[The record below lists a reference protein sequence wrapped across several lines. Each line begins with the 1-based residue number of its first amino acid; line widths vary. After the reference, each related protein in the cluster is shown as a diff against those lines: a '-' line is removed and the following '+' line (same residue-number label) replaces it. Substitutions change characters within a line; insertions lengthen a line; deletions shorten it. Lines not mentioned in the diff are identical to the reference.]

1 MTKYE
6 EIVQNIKTQILN
18 GTWKS
23 GEKVP
28 SLRQLTRKY
37 KVSNN
42 TILLAL
48 RLLKDE
54 GYLFSVSAVGY
65 FVSTKNLHQI
75 DVPSKIILKSYYDV
89 EVKNLELV
97 NFVNI
102 ELLDKFLTDSLITFL
117 FNLYKTQQNYPQ
129 ISYLSGSPSLIS
141 TLSDFF
147 EEDNIFIQPENIIIG
162 SSFQLAT
169 EMIIRIFLEKKKLTT
184 VTLSNPSHYS
194 VINIFEKWV
203 NIKTINLLSD
213 GWDLNEFENLLSNEK
228 IELVY
233 LTANFHDPTGIC
245 WSDEKKIHLL
255 KLAEKYDFYIIEED
269 SYFPLYYKKSYSS
282 LKSLERIGKERIF
295 YIRDFSM
302 LFGSVVGI
310 TCIVVPPKF
319 REKFLIEKAAFAVMP
334 SKIQQKILENIIN
347 TGYLK
352 LFLKKF
358 RKILFYR
365 AKYLT
370 YLLKDIPELKIIYPL
385 KGGCSIWIQLS
396 KKIDEDKFYSLCKEN
411 NLLILPGYI
420 FYQDKKYNSKFR
432 ISFASTTLY
441 EIKLGVMRIKNIIS
455 RLHKSS

>member
-1 MTKYE
+1 
-6 EIVQNIKTQILN
+6 
-18 GTWKS
+18 
-23 GEKVP
+23 
-28 SLRQLTRKY
+28 
-37 KVSNN
+37 
-42 TILLAL
+42 
-48 RLLKDE
+48 
-54 GYLFSVSAVGY
+54 
-65 FVSTKNLHQI
+65 
-75 DVPSKIILKSYYDV
+75 
-89 EVKNLELV
+89 
-97 NFVNI
+97 
-102 ELLDKFLTDSLITFL
+102 
-117 FNLYKTQQNYPQ
+117 
-129 ISYLSGSPSLIS
+129 
-141 TLSDFF
+141 
-147 EEDNIFIQPENIIIG
+147 
-162 SSFQLAT
+162 
-169 EMIIRIFLEKKKLTT
+169 MIIRVFLEKKKTAT
-184 VTLSNPSHYS
+184 VVLSNPSHYS

-203 NIKTINLLSD
+203 NIKTINLLND
-213 GWDLNEFENLLSNEK
+213 GWDLYEFENLLSNEK
-228 IELVY
+228 VELVY
-233 LTANFHDPTGIC
+233 LTANFHDPTGVC

-255 KLAEKYDFYIIEED
+255 ELAEKYDFYIIEED
-269 SYFPLYYKKSYSS
+269 SYFPLYYKKSCSS

-319 REKFLIEKAAFAVMP
+319 REKFLIEKAVFAVMP

-420 FYQDKKYNSKFR
+420 F
-432 ISFASTTLY
+432 
-441 EIKLGVMRIKNIIS
+441 
-455 RLHKSS
+455 

>member
-1 MTKYE
+1 MTKYKE
-6 EIVQNIKTQILN
+6 VVQNIKTQILN
-18 GTWKS
+18 GTWRS

-65 FVSTKNLHQI
+65 FVSTRNVYQI

-89 EVKNLELV
+89 EVKNLELI

-102 ELLDKFLTDSLITFL
+102 ELLNKFLTDNLITFL

-184 VTLSNPSHYS
+184 VALSNPSHYS

-213 GWDLNEFENLLSNEK
+213 GWDLDEFENLLSNEK

-319 REKFLIEKAAFAVMP
+319 REKFLIEKAVFAVMP

-358 RKILFYR
+358 RKILFY
-365 AKYLT
+365 
-370 YLLKDIPELKIIYPL
+370 
-385 KGGCSIWIQLS
+385 
-396 KKIDEDKFYSLCKEN
+396 
-411 NLLILPGYI
+411 
-420 FYQDKKYNSKFR
+420 
-432 ISFASTTLY
+432 
-441 EIKLGVMRIKNIIS
+441 
-455 RLHKSS
+455 

>member
-6 EIVQNIKTQILN
+6 KIIQSIKSQILK
-18 GTWKS
+18 GIWKS

-48 RLLKDE
+48 RLLKNE
-54 GYLFSVSAVGY
+54 GYLFSISAVGY
-65 FVSTKNLHQI
+65 FVNTRNVHQI

-89 EVKNLELV
+89 EAKNPELI

-102 ELLDKFLTDSLITFL
+102 ELLDKYLNDNLITFL

-129 ISYLSGSPSLIS
+129 IPYLSGSPSLIT
-141 TLSDFF
+141 TLADFL
-147 EEDNIFIQPENIIIG
+147 EEDNIFVQEENIIIG

-169 EMIIRIFLEKKKLTT
+169 EMIVRIFLEKKKIPT
-184 VTLSNPSHYS
+184 VALSNPSHYS

-203 NIKTINLLSD
+203 NLKTINLLND
-213 GWDLNEFENLLSNEK
+213 GWDLKELENLLSTEK

-245 WSDEKKIHLL
+245 WSNEKKVRLL
-255 KLAEKYDFYIIEED
+255 ELAEKYDFYIIEED
-269 SYFPLYYKKSYSS
+269 SYSPLYYKKIYSS
-282 LKSLERIGKERIF
+282 FKSLERIGKERIF
-295 YIRDFSM
+295 YIKDFSM
-302 LFGSVVGI
+302 LLGSVVGI
-310 TCIVVPPKF
+310 TCIVIPPKF

-347 TGYLK
+347 SGYLK

-365 AKYLT
+365 AQFLT

-385 KGGCSIWIQLS
+385 KGGCSIWIQLR

-420 FYQDKKYNSKFR
+420 FSLDKKYNSKFR
-432 ISFASTTLY
+432 ISFATTTLH
-441 EIKLGVMRIKNIIS
+441 EIKIGINRIKNIIS
-455 RLHKSS
+455 YLNKS

>member
-6 EIVQNIKTQILN
+6 KVVQSIKSQILN

-28 SLRQLTRKY
+28 SLRQLTIKY

-54 GYLFSVSAVGY
+54 GYLFSVSSVGY
-65 FVSTKNLHQI
+65 FVSTRNVHQV
-75 DVPSKIILKSYYDV
+75 DGHSKIILKSYYDV
-89 EVKNLELV
+89 EVKNLELI

-102 ELLDKFLTDSLITFL
+102 ELLDKYMTDNLITFL
-117 FNLYKTQQNYPQ
+117 FNLYKTQQNNPQ

-141 TLSDFF
+141 TLADFL
-147 EEDNIFIQPENIIIG
+147 EEDNIFIQEENIIIG

-184 VTLSNPSHYS
+184 VALSNPSHYS

-213 GWDLNEFENLLSNEK
+213 GWDLKEFENLLSTEK

-245 WSDEKKIHLL
+245 WSNEKKVHLL
-255 KLAEKYDFYIIEED
+255 ELAEKYDFYIIEED
-269 SYFPLYYKKSYSS
+269 SHSPLYYKKSYYSF
-282 LKSLERIGKERIF
+282 KSLERIGKERIF
-295 YIRDFSM
+295 YIKDFSM
-302 LFGSVVGI
+302 LLGSVVGI
-310 TCIVVPPKF
+310 TCVVVPPKF
-319 REKFLIEKAAFAVMP
+319 REKFLTEKAAFAVMP
-334 SKIQQKILENIIN
+334 SKIQQKILENMIN
-347 TGYLK
+347 IGYFK

-365 AKYLT
+365 AKYLFT
-370 YLLKDIPELKIIYPL
+370 LLEEIPELKVLYKL
-385 KGGCSIWIQLS
+385 KGGSSMWLELNN
-396 KKIDEDKFYSLCKEN
+396 KIDEEKFYTLCREN
-411 NLLILPGYI
+411 DLLILPGYI
-420 FYQDKKYNSKFR
+420 FYQDRKYNSRFR
-432 ISFASTTLY
+432 ISFAATTLY
-441 EIKLGVMRIKNIIS
+441 EIKVGMSRIRNIIS
-455 RLHKSS
+455 CLKT

>member
-295 YIRDFSM
+295 YIRDFST
-302 LFGSVVGI
+302 LLGSFLGL
-310 TCIVVPPKF
+310 TCVIVPPKLKD
-319 REKFLIEKAAFAVMP
+319 KFLMEKIAFSIMP
-334 SKIQQKILENIIN
+334 SQIQQNMLETFINKGYFLFFLNKLKSILNNRLNYLVNELKNI
-347 TGYLK
+347 
-352 LFLKKF
+352 
-358 RKILFYR
+358 
-365 AKYLT
+365 A
-370 YLLKDIPELKIIYPL
+370 ELKIMHQSE
-385 KGGCSIWIQLS
+385 GGFFIWIKLNQQ
-396 KKIDEDKFYSLCKEN
+396 IDEDIFYELCKKN
-411 NLLILPGYI
+411 GLLILPGYI
-420 FYQDKKYNSKFR
+420 FYKDNRNNSKFR
-432 ISFASTTLY
+432 ISFASTSLY
-441 EIKLGVMRIKNIIS
+441 EIEIGIKKIKKIIS
-455 RLHKSS
+455 YLKEIN

>member
-1 MTKYE
+1 MTKYKE
-6 EIVQNIKTQILN
+6 VVQNIKTQILN

-65 FVSTKNLHQI
+65 FVSTKNVYQI

-89 EVKNLELV
+89 EVKNLELI

-102 ELLDKFLTDSLITFL
+102 ELLNKFLTDNLITFL

-184 VTLSNPSHYS
+184 VALSNPSHYS

-213 GWDLNEFENLLSNEK
+213 GWDLNEFENLLSN
-228 IELVY
+228 
-233 LTANFHDPTGIC
+233 
-245 WSDEKKIHLL
+245 
-255 KLAEKYDFYIIEED
+255 
-269 SYFPLYYKKSYSS
+269 
-282 LKSLERIGKERIF
+282 
-295 YIRDFSM
+295 
-302 LFGSVVGI
+302 
-310 TCIVVPPKF
+310 
-319 REKFLIEKAAFAVMP
+319 
-334 SKIQQKILENIIN
+334 
-347 TGYLK
+347 
-352 LFLKKF
+352 
-358 RKILFYR
+358 
-365 AKYLT
+365 
-370 YLLKDIPELKIIYPL
+370 
-385 KGGCSIWIQLS
+385 
-396 KKIDEDKFYSLCKEN
+396 
-411 NLLILPGYI
+411 
-420 FYQDKKYNSKFR
+420 
-432 ISFASTTLY
+432 
-441 EIKLGVMRIKNIIS
+441 
-455 RLHKSS
+455 